1 MEKFNQLEQFK
12 NVSKNFA
19 NYRNA
24 LKTAMN
30 EAENHRW
37 QLDHIVI
44 PFTSLVSQDV
54 YFIKTRSKDYT
65 TEGGINLQVC

>member
-1 MEKFNQLEQFK
+1 
-12 NVSKNFA
+12 
-19 NYRNA
+19 
-24 LKTAMN
+24 MN